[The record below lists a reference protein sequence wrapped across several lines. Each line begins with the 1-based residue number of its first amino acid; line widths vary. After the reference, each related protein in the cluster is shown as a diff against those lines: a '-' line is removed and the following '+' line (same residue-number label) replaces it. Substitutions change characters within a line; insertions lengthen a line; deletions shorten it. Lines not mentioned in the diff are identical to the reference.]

1 MSSRR
6 KHKPSSTPAAS
17 DPLDFLEKLSPAERE
32 RFEEEL
38 LRDHGISASKPEEH
52 VADPPVK
59 ADEPD
64 EFQIAFRNV
73 KARRDHVEELVTGF
87 LKKKTG
93 KQITALRKKV
103 RLSKSQT
110 AILAAAR
117 LTTVQETYWRLRFE
131 HGLTPTEIARRLG
144 VHHST
149 VQESLDAADE
159 KIDRVKLR
167 QGRR

>member
-1 MSSRR
+1 LSSRR
-6 KHKPSSTPAAS
+6 KDKPAATPAAS
-17 DPLDFLEKLSPAERE
+17 DPLDFLEKLSPAESE
-32 RFEEEL
+32 RL
-38 LRDHGISASKPEEH
+38 DDDVLRDHIS
-52 VADPPVK
+52 VA
-59 ADEPD
+59 EPD

-73 KARRDHVEELVTGF
+73 TARRDHVEKLVTEF

-93 KQITALRKKV
+93 KRIALRKKV

-131 HGLTPTEIARRLG
+131 HGLTPTEIARRLV

-149 VQESLDAADE
+149 VQESLDAADK

-167 QGRR
+167 QARR

>member
-1 MSSRR
+1 MARR
-6 KHKPSSTPAAS
+6 KNKPATAS
-17 DPLDFLEKLSPAERE
+17 EPLDFLEKLSPAERE
-32 RFEEEL
+32 RLEAEV
-38 LRDHGISASKPEEH
+38 LRDHNIS
-52 VADPPVK
+52 

-73 KARRDHVEELVTGF
+73 KARRDHVEKLVTEF

-93 KQITALRKKV
+93 KHITALRKKV

-117 LTTVQETYWRLRFE
+117 LTKVQETYWRLRFE

-167 QGRR
+167 